1 MTLLAKNKIL
11 FILGLLGIA
20 FTIFNFWDY
29 GMIITESYPHLTH
42 FTGYP
47 PGGDFWQFW
56 ATARLVLSGMPE
68 GPYQPAV
75 ITAALQDISNITH
88 GVQSSP
94 LYYPPLY
101 LMWLAPFGLLPYF
114 PAYLVFFTFGFL
126 LLVTSI
132 HFWCRNWRITS
143 TMLLFFGIHLN
154 LMMGQNGLITAAL
167 FGFALYFLE
176 RSPITSGIFFASLF
190 FKPQLCILIPIVL
203 LAQRDKDVFRY
214 TLLAGLVY
222 ISVSIILF
230 GFLPWIDSLSAMA
243 TANGTLGGM
252 TELLLRN
259 PSFFAFLR
267 LSGLDGY
274 LRDLF
279 FSDHV
284 TFLAVAMLLH
294 VILAAGVVSVVVRIW
309 RKCDILRL
317 KFSALACGALLVTPF
332 LYEYDQALMI
342 WPILM
347 LTLEALRSRFSW
359 AEIMVLPL
367 AMMWPVLMQKIPQ
380 FVGLQLGF
388 VMPVILLI
396 LTWRRAKHEQ
406 KESVDL
412 SALNAVKAVYDA

>member
-1 MTLLAKNKIL
+1 
-11 FILGLLGIA
+11 
-20 FTIFNFWDY
+20 
-29 GMIITESYPHLTH
+29 MIIAESYPHLTH

-47 PGGDFWQFW
+47 PGSDFWQFW
-56 ATARLVLSGMPE
+56 AAARLVLSGMPE
-68 GPYQPAV
+68 GPYQPAA
-75 ITAALQDISNITH
+75 ITAAMQDISNITQ

-114 PAYLVFFTFGFL
+114 PAYLVFFTVGFL
-126 LLVTSI
+126 LFLASLY
-132 HFWCRNWRITS
+132 FWCRDWRITS
-143 TMLLFFGIHLN
+143 MMLLFFGIHLN

-176 RSPITSGIFFASLF
+176 RSPLTSGIFFASLF
-190 FKPQLCILIPIVL
+190 FKPQLCLLIPIVL
-203 LAQRDKDVFRY
+203 LAHRDKDVFRY

-222 ISVSIILF
+222 MSASIILF
-230 GFLPWIDSLSAMA
+230 GFLPWLDSLSAMT

-252 TELLLRN
+252 TGLLLRN

-284 TFLAVAMLLH
+284 TFLAVAMLFH
-294 VILAAGVVSVVVRIW
+294 VILAVGVVGVVVWVW
-309 RKCDILRL
+309 RKSGLLRL
-317 KFSALACGALLVTPF
+317 KVSALACGTLLVTPF
-332 LYEYDQALMI
+332 LYEYDQALMV

-347 LTLEALRSRFSW
+347 LTLEALRSRFTW
-359 AEIMVLPL
+359 VEIMVLPL
-367 AMMWPVLMQKIPQ
+367 AMTWPVLVQKIPQ

-388 VMPVILLI
+388 VMPVILLT
-396 LTWRRAKHEQ
+396 LTLRRVKNEL
-406 KESVDL
+406 KESIDL
-412 SALNAVKAVYDA
+412 PVLNAVKPVYDA